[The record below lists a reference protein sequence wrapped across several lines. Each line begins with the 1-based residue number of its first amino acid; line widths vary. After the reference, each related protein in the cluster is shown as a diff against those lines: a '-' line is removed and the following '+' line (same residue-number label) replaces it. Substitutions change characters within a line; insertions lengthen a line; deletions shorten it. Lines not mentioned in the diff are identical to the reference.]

1 MELDE
6 NLLRDDSEL
15 VYKDKSIYVLQ
26 YKEENQASV
35 SYGLILDIVG
45 NEITINNDIGEGS
58 LGAPI
63 LNLSTNK
70 VIGICQGITAKGS
83 LIRKDFNFNY
93 KMPESYPKNEIK
105 VTFNIQQ
112 EDIGKKIYYMYN
124 ISKNKDENNYLDNKE
139 DNHIA
144 RAKSLEIYHY
154 FLNDYHP
161 KIYINEIENKEFDYY
176 FKPTEAKLYTVII
189 KFTKEIPD
197 CSYMFYD
204 CDRIISI
211 DLSFFD
217 SKKVN
222 NMRHMFNGCSNL
234 RYINFSNIDTRNV
247 INMERIF
254 CNCFKLKY
262 LDLSN
267 FNTKNVIYMDFM
279 FYNAKNLEKIIF
291 SENFKTINVI
301 NMDYMFSGC
310 LNLKELNLST
320 FETDN
325 VTNMSNMFYKCGN
338 LKEINLLNFNTENV
352 TSMDL
357 MFYSCK
363 KLKKLDLSSFNT
375 SKVTNMAWM
384 FYDCSKLEELNLAS
398 FNTENVRD
406 MEDMFSNC
414 KKIKVIDITNFN
426 TENVLYMDFMFDIC
440 SSLEEIKISSLF
452 TTKEVTNMKGMFY
465 DCGKLHK
472 VNFEQFDTSN
482 VTNMKWMFYEKKL
495 MIWKECFIYVLN

>member
-1 MELDE
+1 MDEQLNKNYIPTAPVSVSAKKTLKIFEQLKNSIFEIKCKEKNSTGFLCKINYENEIKNALIMNYNIYVEKLKENKIMEIYFNDGEDKKTINLENSLKKNETLNIVLIEIEDNINDFLELDE

-70 VIGICQGITAKGS
+70 VIGICKGITTKGS
-83 LIRKDFNFNY
+83 LIRKDFNFNH
-93 KMPESYPKNEIK
+93 KMDESYPKNEIK

-139 DNHIA
+139 DNLIA
-144 RAKSLEIYHY
+144 RVKSSEIYHY
-154 FLNDYHP
+154 FINDYHP
-161 KIYINEIENKEFDYY
+161 KIYIDGIENKEFDYC
-176 FKPTEAKLYTVII
+176 FEPTEAKLYTVII

-222 NMRHMFNGCSNL
+222 NMRYMFNGCSNL
-234 RYINFSNIDTRNV
+234 RHIYFSNIDTRNV
-247 INMERIF
+247 INMERMF
-254 CNCFKLKY
+254 CNCYKLKY

-279 FYNAKNLEKIIF
+279 FYNA
-291 SENFKTINVI
+291 
-301 NMDYMFSGC
+301 
-310 LNLKELNLST
+310 
-320 FETDN
+320 
-325 VTNMSNMFYKCGN
+325 
-338 LKEINLLNFNTENV
+338 
-352 TSMDL
+352 
-357 MFYSCK
+357 
-363 KLKKLDLSSFNT
+363 
-375 SKVTNMAWM
+375 
-384 FYDCSKLEELNLAS
+384 
-398 FNTENVRD
+398 
-406 MEDMFSNC
+406 
-414 KKIKVIDITNFN
+414 
-426 TENVLYMDFMFDIC
+426 
-440 SSLEEIKISSLF
+440 
-452 TTKEVTNMKGMFY
+452 
-465 DCGKLHK
+465 
-472 VNFEQFDTSN
+472 
-482 VTNMKWMFYEKKL
+482 
-495 MIWKECFIYVLN
+495 